1 MKKNEIVPFK
11 QLPSTEE
18 FSKTEIKQEKEIKE
32 EPKIEYGGDTPLT
45 SYIPFQL
52 DELEAYP
59 RISYI
64 EECVKE
70 IVVGQD
76 ELIRSVAT
84 SLYNAHYMN
93 IRCVDFIMGG
103 SGTGKTLTME
113 TFCKE
118 MGLAYTIE
126 NATQYTQEGYVGES
140 VNTMLT
146 NLFKN
151 AGKDFQKAE
160 NGILII
166 DEIGKKTTKGRGKN
180 NDGRDVSGEGVL
192 DSLLPI
198 LSGSPMNIKVDN
210 RTFKFETKNLKI
222 FLMDAC
228 SGIEEI
234 KKKRLEEKHMGF
246 FINDKK
252 DKSKILSPEKSIYT
266 KEDLLEYGFTPEIL
280 GRINKI
286 HVTNPI
292 DTQILI
298 RIQKE
303 SKDSIFR
310 MYERGL
316 ANLGI
321 KLEVYD
327 DFFKEVAEA
336 TLDYKTGARELA
348 NTTNYVF
355 EALMHEVYDSKD
367 RVKVA
372 ELRKEV
378 TKDNTNFAL
387 Y

>member
-1 MKKNEIVPFK
+1 MQKNKNLVPFTRPP
-11 QLPSTEE
+11 LPKEFYESDVEE
-18 FSKTEIKQEKEIKE
+18 EIKE
-32 EPKIEYGGDTPLT
+32 DPQIASGGDTPLAG
-45 SYIPFQL
+45 YIPFSL
-52 DELEAYP
+52 DEVEALP
-59 RISYI
+59 RISDI
-64 EECVKE
+64 EDCVKE
-70 IVVGQD
+70 VVVGQD
-76 ELIRSVAT
+76 ELVRSVAT

-93 IRCVDFIMGG
+93 IRCVDLIIGG

-113 TFCKE
+113 AFCKE

-160 NGILII
+160 NGILVI
-166 DEIGKKTTKGRGKN
+166 DEIGKKTTKGRGKGH
-180 NDGRDVSGEGVL
+180 DGRDISGEGVL

-210 RTFKFETKNLKI
+210 KEFQFETKNLKI

-234 KKKRLEEKHMGF
+234 KEKRLEEKKMGF
-246 FINDKK
+246 FVEEKK
-252 DKSKILSPEKSIYT
+252 DETKILSPEKSIYT
-266 KEDLLEYGFTPEIL
+266 KEDLLEYGFTPELL

-292 DTQILI
+292 DTTALI
-298 RIQKE
+298 RIQQE
-303 SKDSIFR
+303 SKNSVFR

-316 ANLGI
+316 RNLGI
-321 KLEVYD
+321 KLEVYPN
-327 DFFKEVAEA
+327 FFKEIAEA
-336 TLDYKTGARELA
+336 TLNYGTGARELA

-355 EALMHEVYDSKD
+355 EELMHQIYDTED
-367 RVKVA
+367 RICVA
-372 ELRKEV
+372 ELREGV
-378 TKDNTNFAL
+378 TKDNSNFAL